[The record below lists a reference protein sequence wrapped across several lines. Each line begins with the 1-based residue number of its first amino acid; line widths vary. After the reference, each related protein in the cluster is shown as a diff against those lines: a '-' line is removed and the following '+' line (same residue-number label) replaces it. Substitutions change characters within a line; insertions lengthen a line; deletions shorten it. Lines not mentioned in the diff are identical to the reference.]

1 MIWRRPQKQTRV
13 KPKRRIKL
21 DDLGLSL
28 REKAVVPIEEIR
40 RQGMMLAGR
49 TVGHGARTRPSLQS
63 PATRSGAIRRGSR
76 SS

>member
-21 DDLGLSL
+21 DNLGLSL

-63 PATRSGAIRRGSR
+63 PATRSDATRRGSR